1 VRGVR
6 GDGDDRELVQFAR
19 ENRGE
24 FVPSMLLSRESDDF
38 DEELR
43 RVRER

>member
-1 VRGVR
+1 MWGVQC
-6 GDGDDRELVQFAR
+6 DGDERELVQLAR
-19 ENRGE
+19 ESRGE